1 MAIVGGSVDRCPFR
15 RQSSAPN
22 CGAWSRARSCAL
34 AAGGEHEWRGTRDRS
49 ISPALRSRAAMRLA
63 KPGALNKPGRAR
75 VLKFM
80 RLVCHEGF
88 FAMLTQSFLENGS
101 A

>member
-1 MAIVGGSVDRCPFR
+1 MSCHAVAPAAFR
-15 RQSSAPN
+15 RRAAAAN
-22 CGAWSRARSCAL
+22 YVAWPRARGSRAL

-63 KPGALNKPGRAR
+63 KPGALNKPGRAS

-80 RLVCHEGF
+80 RLVCHEGGF
-88 FAMLTQSFLENGS
+88 FARLTQSFLENGTV
-101 A
+101 

>member
-1 MAIVGGSVDRCPFR
+1 
-15 RQSSAPN
+15 
-22 CGAWSRARSCAL
+22 
-34 AAGGEHEWRGTRDRS
+34 
-49 ISPALRSRAAMRLA
+49 MRLA
-63 KPGALNKPGRAR
+63 KPGALNKPGRAS

>member
-1 MAIVGGSVDRCPFR
+1 M
-15 RQSSAPN
+15 PN
-22 CGAWSRARSCAL
+22 RDSWPRARFVRVT
-34 AAGGEHEWRGTRDRS
+34 AGGEHEWRRHRNRS
-49 ISPALRSRAAMRLA
+49 ISPASRSRAAMRLA